1 MIRIETIGQLDVAK
15 NNPVLKSQT
24 ATANYSFI
32 TDDGDLYLIAN
43 TITGDNA
50 YVDDNTIAAGDYL
63 NGFLVKAWEGQKLIA
78 DEKHIAYASNKS
90 YADIVAGT
98 TLMKANAAG
107 KLEVINNAPTSG
119 VYFKVTDKVTLTQ
132 KAVKIKVIVVDAS
145 GSAGATTL
153 GGLTDVDTTGA
164 TSGQVLKYDG
174 TSWKPA
180 ADATE

>member
-50 YVDDNTIAAGDYL
+50 YVDDNTIAAGEYL

-98 TLMKANAAG
+98 TLMKANSAG
-107 KLEVINNAPTSG
+107 KLEVIANAPASG
-119 VYFKVTDKVTLTQ
+119 VYFKVTDKVTLTE
-132 KAVKIKVIVVDAS
+132 KAVKIKVIV
-145 GSAGATTL
+145 
-153 GGLTDVDTTGA
+153 
-164 TSGQVLKYDG
+164 
-174 TSWKPA
+174 

>member
-50 YVDDNTIAAGDYL
+50 YVDDNAIAAGDYL

-98 TLMKANAAG
+98 TLMKANSDG
-107 KLEVINNAPTSG
+107 KLEVIANAPASG
-119 VYFKVTDKVTLTQ
+119 VYFKVTDKVTLTE
-132 KAVKIKVIVVDAS
+132 KAVKIKVIV
-145 GSAGATTL
+145 
-153 GGLTDVDTTGA
+153 
-164 TSGQVLKYDG
+164 
-174 TSWKPA
+174 